1 MKAAIYARVSSEKQ
15 NTDSLTLDAVNR
27 AQPPTDPRVRRFA
40 EALGREL
47 ARQLVAEIRA
57 GSLPDLTKGKQ
68 HEGRAVCPRI
78 AHALEK

>member
-1 MKAAIYARVSSEKQ
+1 MTPPA
-15 NTDSLTLDAVNR
+15 LTLDAVLA

-57 GSLPDLTKGKQ
+57 GKLPDLAKGK
-68 HEGRAVCPRI
+68 R
-78 AHALEK
+78 